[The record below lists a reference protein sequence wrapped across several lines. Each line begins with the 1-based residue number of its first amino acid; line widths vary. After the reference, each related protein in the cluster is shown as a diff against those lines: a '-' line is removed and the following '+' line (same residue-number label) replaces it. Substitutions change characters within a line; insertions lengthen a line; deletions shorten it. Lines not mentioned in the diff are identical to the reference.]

1 MIITRSPLRV
11 SLGGG
16 GTDLPSYYREH
27 SGFVVAAAI
36 DKFVYITL
44 HETFE
49 AEFIIKYSK
58 TERVRSVDEIKHP
71 IVREALK
78 LVPVS
83 APHLEVIS
91 MSDIP
96 AGTGLGS
103 SSSFT
108 VALLRAL
115 HTHNKQV
122 IPRQELAEQACQ
134 IEIER
139 LGEPIGK
146 QDQYI
151 SAFGGITSFLFDRDG
166 RVIVE
171 PVQISSE
178 TLYNL
183 EDNLLLF
190 FTGFIR
196 PASSILAEQDTR
208 SRAGDSDM
216 ISHLHQIKRFG
227 YESRLA
233 LESGDLRGFAA
244 IMHRHW
250 ELKKQRSRA
259 MTNSM
264 IDDCYELARAHGAL
278 GGKLIGAGGGGFLMF
293 YTEDKTRLR
302 RVMREAGM
310 REVRMRFDFEGA
322 SLVARS

>member
-1 MIITRSPLRV
+1 MIITRSPLRI

-27 SGFVVAAAI
+27 SGFVISAAI

-44 HETFE
+44 HDTFE
-49 AEFIIKYSK
+49 QQFIIKYSK
-58 TERVRSVDEIKHP
+58 TEQVHSVDEIKHP
-71 IVREALK
+71 LIREALK

-83 APHLEVIS
+83 VPHLEVVS

-108 VALLRAL
+108 VALLRGL
-115 HTHNKQV
+115 HTHHKDFV
-122 IPRQELAEQACQ
+122 PREQLAEEACR
-134 IEIER
+134 IEIEI

-151 SAFGGITSFLFDRDG
+151 AAFGGITSFLFNPDG
-166 RVIVE
+166 RVIVQ
-171 PVQISSE
+171 PVPMSPE
-178 TLYNL
+178 ALYNL

-190 FTGFIR
+190 FTGFTR
-196 PASSILAEQDTR
+196 SASTILAEQDSRTR
-208 SRAGDSDM
+208 GGDEDM
-216 ISHLHQIKRFG
+216 INHLHQIKRFG
-227 YESRLA
+227 YESKAA
-233 LESGDLRGFAA
+233 LESGDLRGFAE

-250 ELKKQRSRA
+250 ELKKQRSGA
-259 MTNSM
+259 MTNSR
-264 IDDCYELARAHGAL
+264 IDDCYELARANGAI

-302 RVMREAGM
+302 RVMREAGL

-322 SLVARS
+322 SIVSRS